1 MTAYL
6 LPFSEKS
13 LSLHKQRRKTMPGSS
28 TEAVALYP
36 PSAGFFFRM
45 RKIEQALNFDR
56 MSGSRLEF

>member
-36 PSAGFFFRM
+36 PSAGFFFQDEKDILTYVSKVPLIR
-45 RKIEQALNFDR
+45 
-56 MSGSRLEF
+56 G

>member
-13 LSLHKQRRKTMPGSS
+13 LSLRKQRRKTMPGSS

-36 PSAGFFFRM
+36 PSAGFFFQDEKNRT
-45 RKIEQALNFDR
+45 
-56 MSGSRLEF
+56 SLELRQNVWFKA